1 MEANTRKL
9 ERIFDQ
15 TITYQVPL
23 FQRPYVWKQEDNWE
37 PLWEDIQTLLDKHL
51 RGAKVHAHFL
61 GAVVLEQLAN
71 STGSIESRQVIDGQ
85 QRFTTLQLFLMAARD
100 LANHHH
106 ASKYIERFT
115 DLVANRRSKIDHDDE
130 VFKVWPTNSNRAA
143 FRLVHEA
150 GSFEKVD
157 QALKRRLE
165 LNEGSNN
172 IIGAYRF
179 FYGQLSS
186 WFDGSLD
193 DDADA
198 DLLSKK
204 SIDDRFDS
212 LWHIVKDCLQVVVID
227 LDKDDETQVIFET
240 LNARGEDLLPADL
253 IKNFLFRRAA
263 SDGENVEKLYDNHWS
278 QFETTWWREDVK
290 QGRITRPRV
299 DVFIS
304 HYLTMMTREEVK
316 ASHLF
321 NAFKAFVM
329 QSESIEGSLL
339 VVPKTASEHIA
350 QLSRYA
356 DVFKAFYAPG
366 HHARLE
372 TFLRRLEAV
381 DTTTVFP
388 FLLYAH
394 AELVPHALAEFSRI
408 LVLLESY
415 LMRRMICNLTGKHY
429 NRYFVD
435 LIRNIDRNGV
445 LSAEAVGEHM
455 AKSNADSIRY
465 PDDQSLSAA
474 VADLP
479 LYGRLAQPKV
489 KAILEAL
496 DGYAHTSKSEV
507 QPLPSGLTIEHV
519 MPQAWAAHW
528 PLDKCVSINPNTG
541 ERDPIKEQKAQLRR
555 DRLINTL
562 GNLTLITGSL
572 NPSLSNSGWAKKRP
586 ELMKFSKL
594 NLTQYFHGAE
604 ADDWNEAAIERRTV
618 YLCDHLIRIWP
629 ALPQAEAASMQRQR
643 PAATGQE
650 LGSVGHN
657 HYIALPLTVAPDRS
671 TTSLHPI
678 RSGSVSVLST
688 YTGNPPNEF
697 AKRVIHT
704 LEADGFTVAPT
715 MQGPNDQRKTLRISW
730 RGVFI
735 GLMSEGLWGR
745 KVPYAC
751 LYRFTKNRACDTI
764 AKAPV
769 GFDKNEFARQ
779 HGCDPSLLHV
789 HSDSSGTYLWVQD
802 EATTMRLMQDWA
814 RRIDDVFGAGSPQ
827 FTGEVA
833 GN

>member
-15 TITYQVPL
+15 TITYQIPL
-23 FQRPYVWKQEDNWE
+23 FQRPYVWKQQDNWE

-100 LANHHH
+100 LANYHS
-106 ASKYIERFT
+106 ASKYIERFM

-150 GSFEKVD
+150 GSLEQVD
-157 QALKRRLE
+157 QALKRRPDLDE
-165 LNEGSNN
+165 RSNN
-172 IIGAYRF
+172 IIGAYRY
-179 FYGQLSS
+179 FYGQLTS
-186 WFDGSLD
+186 WFDGRLD

-198 DLLSKK
+198 DVLSAK

-212 LWHIVKDCLQVVVID
+212 LWHVVKDCLQVVVID
-227 LDKDDETQVIFET
+227 LDKNDETQVIFET

-263 SDGENVEKLYDNHWS
+263 SDGEYVEKLYDDHWRE
-278 QFETTWWREDVK
+278 FETTWWREEVK
-290 QGRITRPRV
+290 QGRLIRPRI

-329 QSESIEGSLL
+329 QTESISGSLL
-339 VVPKTASEHIA
+339 EVPKTAAEHIA
-350 QLSRYA
+350 RLSRYA
-356 DVFKAFYAPG
+356 GVFKAFYASS

-381 DTTTVFP
+381 DTTTVYP

-394 AELVPHALAEFSRI
+394 AELVPHASAEFDSI

-415 LMRRMICNLTGKHY
+415 LMRRMVCNLTGKHY

-435 LIRNIDRNGV
+435 LIRNVDRNGE
-445 LSAEAVGEHM
+445 LSAAAVAEHM
-455 AKSNADSIRY
+455 AKSTADSIRY
-465 PDDQSLSAA
+465 PDNQSFSAA
-474 VADLP
+474 ITDLP

-489 KAILEAL
+489 RAILEAL

-507 QPLPSGLTIEHV
+507 QPLPPGLTIEHV
-519 MPQAWAAHW
+519 MPRAWADHW
-528 PLDKCVSINPNTG
+528 PLDKTDVTNPETG
-541 ERDPIKEQKAQLRR
+541 ERDPINEQKAQQMR
-555 DRLINTL
+555 DRMVNTL
-562 GNLTLITGSL
+562 GNLTLITSSL
-572 NPSLSNSGWAKKRP
+572 NPSLSNSGWAEKRP

-594 NLTQYFHGAE
+594 NLTQYFHGVE
-604 ADDWNEAAIERRTV
+604 ASHWNEAAIERRTA
-618 YLCDHLIRIWP
+618 YLFDQLTKIWP
-629 ALPQAEAASMQRQR
+629 TLLQIEAAPSQRQR
-643 PAATGQE
+643 NAATVQE
-650 LGSVGHN
+650 LGALSQTGPVDQSKASI
-657 HYIALPLTVAPDRS
+657 IANGSCS
-671 TTSLHPI
+671 TANL
-678 RSGSVSVLST
+678 SG

-697 AKRVIHT
+697 AQRVIET
-704 LEADGFTVAPT
+704 LVAHGFTVAT
-715 MQGPNDQRKTLRISW
+715 TTQGPNEQRKTLRIGW
-730 RGVFI
+730 RGAFI

-751 LYRFTKNRACDTI
+751 LYRFANGEAPATV
-764 AKAPV
+764 AKAPE
-769 GFDKNEFARQ
+769 GFDKYEFARQ
-779 HGCDPSLLHV
+779 HGCDPNLLHV
-789 HSDSSGTYLWVQD
+789 NTDSSGSYLLVQD
-802 EATTMRLMQDWA
+802 EATTLYLMQDWA
-814 RRIDDVFGAGSPQ
+814 RRIDDTHGISV
-827 FTGEVA
+827 GETQSA
-833 GN
+833 MLEAR

>member
-23 FQRPYVWKQEDNWE
+23 FQRPYVWKHEENWV
-37 PLWEDIQTLLDKHL
+37 PLWEDIQTLLDKRL
-51 RGAKVHAHFL
+51 RGAEVHPHFL
-61 GAVVLEQLAN
+61 GAVVLEQLPN
-71 STGSIESRQVIDGQ
+71 PTGSIESRQVIDGQ

-100 LANHHH
+100 LATRHNTG
-106 ASKYIERFT
+106 KYIERFT

-150 GSFEKVD
+150 GSLEKVD
-157 QALKRRLE
+157 HALKRHPE
-165 LNEGSNN
+165 LDGRSNN
-172 IIGAYRF
+172 IIGAYRY
-179 FYGQLSS
+179 FYGELSS
-186 WFDGSLD
+186 WFAAELD
-193 DDADA
+193 DDADE

-204 SIDDRFDS
+204 SAEDRFDA
-212 LWHIVKDCLQVVVID
+212 LWHVVKECLQLVVID
-227 LDKDDETQVIFET
+227 LDEDDETQVIFET

-263 SDGENVEKLYDNHWS
+263 STGENVEKLYEDHWRE
-278 QFETTWWREDVK
+278 FETAWWREDVK
-290 QGRITRPRV
+290 QGRIIRPRV

-329 QSESIEGSLL
+329 QSESGRIKGSMLA
-339 VVPKTASEHIA
+339 VPRMSSEHIA

-356 DVFKAFYAPG
+356 AVFKAFYASG

-372 TFLRRLEAV
+372 IFLRRLDAL

-394 AELVPHALAEFSRI
+394 AELVPHAIAEFDKI

-435 LIRNIDRNGV
+435 LIRTVDRNGV
-445 LSAEAVGEHM
+445 LSAAAVGEHM
-455 AKSNADSIRY
+455 AKSHADSIRY

-474 VADLP
+474 IADLP
-479 LYGRLAQPKV
+479 LYGRLAQMKV
-489 KAILEAL
+489 RAILEAL
-496 DGYAHTSKSEV
+496 DGYAHTSKSEA

-528 PLDKCVSINPNTG
+528 PLDKTDTSNPDTG
-541 ERDPIKEQKAQLRR
+541 APDPIKEQKAQQRR
-555 DRLINTL
+555 DRLVNTL

-572 NPSLSNSGWAKKRP
+572 NPSLSNSAWREKRP
-586 ELMKFSKL
+586 ELIKFSKL
-594 NLTQYFHGAE
+594 NLTQYFHETEAE
-604 ADDWNEAAIERRTV
+604 HWNEAAIERRTAR
-618 YLCDHLIRIWP
+618 LTAQLTRIWP
-629 ALPQAEAASMQRQR
+629 ALPQAGAAPLA
-643 PAATGQE
+643 PALAPAV
-650 LGSVGHN
+650 SR
-657 HYIALPLTVAPDRS
+657 ALAQSGKVDRAVHPLQ
-671 TTSLHPI
+671 
-678 RSGSVSVLST
+678 SGSVTGLSS
-688 YTGNPPNEF
+688 YTGKPLNEF
-697 AKRVIHT
+697 AQGVVAT
-704 LEADGFTVAPT
+704 LRAHGFTVAPT
-715 MQGPNDQRKTLRISW
+715 DQGPNDQRKTLRISW
-730 RGVFI
+730 RDVVI

-745 KVPYAC
+745 KLPYAC
-751 LYRFTKNRACDTI
+751 LYRFPKSRPPYSI

-769 GFDKNEFARQ
+769 GFDKNEFARE
-779 HGCDPSLLHV
+779 HGCDPGLLHV
-789 HSDSSGTYLWVQD
+789 NTDYSGSYLWIQD
-802 EATTMRLMQDWA
+802 EASTLRLMQGWA
-814 RRIDDVFGAGSPQ
+814 QRIDGILGAS
-827 FTGEVA
+827 
-833 GN
+833 

>member
-37 PLWEDIQTLLDKHL
+37 PLWDDIYTLLDKHL

-71 STGSIESRQVIDGQ
+71 PTGSIESRQVIDGQ

-100 LANHHH
+100 LASHHD
-106 ASKYIERFT
+106 ANKYVERFT

-150 GSFEKVD
+150 GSLEKVE
-157 QALKRRLE
+157 QALKRRPE
-165 LNEGSNN
+165 LNECSNN
-172 IIGAYRF
+172 IVGAYRF
-179 FYGQLSS
+179 FHRQLSD
-186 WFDGSLD
+186 WFKGNLD
-193 DDADA
+193 DQADA
-198 DLLSKK
+198 DVLSTK
-204 SIDDRFDS
+204 SIDHRFDS
-212 LWHIVKDCLQVVVID
+212 LWHVVKDCLQVVVID

-263 SDGENVEKLYDNHWS
+263 SNGEDVEKLYDNYWR
-278 QFETTWWREDVK
+278 QFETTWWRDEVK

-299 DVFIS
+299 DVFLS

-321 NAFKAFVM
+321 NAFKAFVT

-339 VVPKTASEHIA
+339 VVPQTASEHIA

-356 DVFKAFYAPG
+356 DVFKALYAPG

-394 AELVPHALAEFSRI
+394 AELVPHSIAEFDRI
-408 LVLLESY
+408 LILVESY

-435 LIRNIDRNGV
+435 LIRNIDRHGV
-445 LSAEAVGEHM
+445 LNAVAVGEHM
-455 AKSNADSIRY
+455 AKSTADSIRY

-474 VADLP
+474 IADLP

-489 KAILEAL
+489 RAILEAL
-496 DGYAHTSKSEV
+496 DGYAQTSKSEV
-507 QPLPSGLTIEHV
+507 QALPAGLTIEHV
-519 MPQAWAAHW
+519 MPRTWADYW
-528 PLDKCVSINPNTG
+528 PLDKRDVTNPNTG
-541 ERDPIKEQKAQLRR
+541 QPDPIKEQKAQQRR
-555 DRLINTL
+555 DRLVNTL
-562 GNLTLITGSL
+562 GNLTLVTGSL
-572 NPSLSNSGWAKKRP
+572 NPSLSNSAWADKRP
-586 ELMKFSKL
+586 ELIKFSKL

-604 ADDWNEAAIERRTV
+604 ADDWNEAAIERRTAF
-618 YLCDHLIRIWP
+618 LCDQLSRIWP
-629 ALPQAEAASMQRQR
+629 ALPQLAPVPVQA
-643 PAATGQE
+643 PAQA
-650 LGSVGHN
+650 
-657 HYIALPLTVAPDRS
+657 IALPALVSLNDRAAYPFPAEQERLRA
-671 TTSLHPI
+671 LHPQTEPY
-678 RSGSVSVLST
+678 SVPDGST
-688 YTGNPPNEF
+688 YTGRPPTEF
-697 AKRVIHT
+697 ARRVIAT
-704 LEADGFTVAPT
+704 LEAHGFTVAPT
-715 MQGPNDQRKTLRISW
+715 GQGPNKQRKTLHIGW
-730 RGVFI
+730 RGVCI
-735 GLMSEGLWGR
+735 GLMSEGLWSR
-745 KVPYAC
+745 KLPYAC
-751 LYRFTKNRACDTI
+751 LYRFPKDKPPYSV
-764 AKAPV
+764 AKAPQ
-769 GFDKNEFARQ
+769 GFDKSEFARQ
-779 HGCDPSLLHV
+779 HRCDPSLLHV
-789 HSDSSGTYLWVQD
+789 YSDYSGSYLWVQD
-802 EATTMRLMQDWA
+802 EATSLHLMQHWA
-814 RRIDDVFGAGSPQ
+814 RRIDDMFGAG
-827 FTGEVA
+827 E
-833 GN
+833 